1 MATRIVKRTYG
12 EAFPKFMIEVVA
24 AAESDSGPS
33 LLLWNGAETY
43 IASKITLTASK
54 SDASDRTFYPPEIDS
69 TTRNAIRF
77 PAGAASYDSTRKLF
91 DGITDVFRKYMDLPE
106 NQMHL
111 LAHCVL
117 ASWFVDVTAAPVCLS
132 LVGPSSGQG
141 SRLLRLLAS
150 LFRHPLLLGP
160 TGLGAIFSLPLKLQP
175 ALFMDGGQCNGQLP
189 KLLRQLSAPDS
200 FVFWKGQLL
209 QFRGAQV
216 VCTEESLPSDL
227 LNAGFL
233 EVRMPSSHR
242 ILPILDQQARQQIAE
257 EFQPKLLMYRLVNYQ
272 QVRSSKFDVPEF
284 HFPVRNLSRSLAAA
298 VPNEPEFQS
307 NIASLLQAQSDQ
319 DLLKPTSDL
328 DSLVIE
334 GMLILCHQ
342 EDRKSFHVAEVSEK
356 VNEILE
362 ARGES
367 FDMNPWAVGRKLRKL
382 DITTQ
387 RLDAN
392 GRGALLLND
401 LRHHVHS
408 LAAKRGLLAKMGDA
422 VRCSD
427 CKEFQDRGKDFG
439 VAELTPVG

>member
-77 PAGAASYDSTRKLF
+77 PAGAESYDSTRKLF

>member
-33 LLLWNGAETY
+33 LLLWNGAKAY

-77 PAGAASYDSTRKLF
+77 PAGAESYDSTRKLF

-200 FVFWKGQLL
+200 FIFWKGQLL

-233 EVRMPSSHR
+233 EVRMPSSRR

-307 NIASLLQAQSDQ
+307 NIAFLLQAQSDQ

-342 EDRKSFHVAEVSEK
+342 EDRKSFHVAEVSEQ

-427 CKEFQDRGKDFG
+427 CKGFHDRGKDLG
-439 VAELTPVG
+439 VAELTPVA